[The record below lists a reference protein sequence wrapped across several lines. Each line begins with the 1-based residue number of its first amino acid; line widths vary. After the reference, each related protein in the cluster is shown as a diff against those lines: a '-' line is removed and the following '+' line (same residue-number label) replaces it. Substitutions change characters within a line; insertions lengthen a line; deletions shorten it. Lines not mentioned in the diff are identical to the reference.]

1 MLIFSMK
8 GGDPDDLPPAGND
21 RGKKGVVL
29 LIEVSVRDGSMELQG
44 HADYQEKGKDIV
56 CAAVSVLVQTLRIS
70 LQEFTND
77 QADWICHKG
86 YMKMEYKD
94 LSERGRLLMDSFFI
108 GICGIASA
116 YPTHIQIR

>member
-1 MLIFSMK
+1 MIV
-8 GGDPDDLPPAGND
+8 GDGRKDG
-21 RGKKGVVL
+21 
-29 LIEVSVRDGSMELQG
+29 ITVSG
-44 HADYQEKGKDIV
+44 HAGYAEAGKDIV

-94 LSERGRLLMDSFFI
+94 LSEHGRLLMDSFFI